1 MKSSSSTARARPWR
15 TWPPPSLPTRR
26 RSRPVRA
33 CGSISWVDSGA
44 KVVGL
49 PLADAPLDLPAVGEV
64 LVEHLPHQARQLR
77 IAGKA
82 EGDELAGTEGS
93 AGAGGVQTGGAWGE
107 APGPRGARLSRRR
120 SESGG
125 ALAAFLPWRSAGWAA
140 SSCRG
145 RGGASP
151 PSPARAWGGGAPA
164 SSAFTS

>member
-15 TWPPPSLPTRR
+15 TWPAPSLPTRR

-64 LVEHLPHQARQLR
+64 LVEHLPHEARQLR

-82 EGDELAGTEGS
+82 EGDELAGTEGPD
-93 AGAGGVQTGGAWGE
+93 ARAQVGGQDGGQGQAHLGAEDPGLDAPR
-107 APGPRGARLSRRR
+107 APGHLEG
-120 SESGG
+120 
-125 ALAAFLPWRSAGWAA
+125 
-140 SSCRG
+140 
-145 RGGASP
+145 
-151 PSPARAWGGGAPA
+151 
-164 SSAFTS
+164 